1 MGGPLTPAPRSSVA
15 VGFAELT
22 ESVGLQCLAQGR
34 VGLRRCS
41 YDGGRHP
48 VSSEDSTLRLHPFR
62 SLTLEDRDDAGP
74 VLFCLK
80 NKTKTLII
88 GFNAISELKCLT
100 GSSQPFIPRGTHRG

>member
-1 MGGPLTPAPRSSVA
+1 M
-15 VGFAELT
+15 GFAELT
-22 ESVGLQCLAQGR
+22 ESVGPQCLAQGR
-34 VGLRRCS
+34 VGLRRRG

-48 VSSEDSTLRLHPFR
+48 VSSVDSTLRLHPFR
-62 SLTLEDRDDAGP
+62 SLTLEDRNGAGP

-80 NKTKTLII
+80 KKKTLII